1 MQISFEVC
9 HWKKAIVINNS
20 PYFQERFLFL
30 KISGIRPYKCSYCS
44 HASSLIHNCKAH
56 IKQKHPGMEVK
67 VVTLPIPDLVV
78 EPEEHL
84 EGAADEGSDGHDHED
99 DQGIR
104 KLTSNQ
110 LFVIYEI
117 SMI

>member
-1 MQISFEVC
+1 MTSF
-9 HWKKAIVINNS
+9 HI
-20 PYFQERFLFL
+20 YFSFL
-30 KISGIRPYKCSYCS
+30 GIRPYKCSYCS

-84 EGAADEGSDGHDHED
+84 EGAADEGSDGHEHED
-99 DQGIR
+99 DQGTSIMIR
-104 KLTSNQ
+104 GEKHLNANIQ
-110 LFVIYEI
+110 IEEI
-117 SMI
+117 RI

>member
-1 MQISFEVC
+1 
-9 HWKKAIVINNS
+9 
-20 PYFQERFLFL
+20 
-30 KISGIRPYKCSYCS
+30 
-44 HASSLIHNCKAH
+44 
-56 IKQKHPGMEVK
+56 MEVK

-110 LFVIYEI
+110 LFVIYET